1 MFTTFYIS
9 YIFVR
14 PAGSVQKTL
23 LMDIYI
29 IAANV
34 GPFSLELLLQFRQEA
49 PLFSI
54 DGSLYVF
61 FKARA
66 PPHAMET

>member
-1 MFTTFYIS
+1 M
-9 YIFVR
+9 
-14 PAGSVQKTL
+14 QKTL

-61 FKARA
+61 LKARA

>member
-1 MFTTFYIS
+1 
-9 YIFVR
+9 
-14 PAGSVQKTL
+14 
-23 LMDIYI
+23 MDIYI

-34 GPFSLELLLQFRQEA
+34 GPFSLKLLLQFRQEA

-61 FKARA
+61 LKARA